1 MKRSEVVCVILV
13 GCMGLTLCSCAT
25 IPAAPPPLSPMARA
39 AMQTK
44 ELNGDFETAYKATI
58 SVLQD
63 QGWQVEE
70 VDKDSGLIQAS
81 STRSRDVIGPENDY
95 RTSDKLIQ
103 KTRIKMAK
111 FKGNQ
116 KVAPA
121 MWTRWQQVTALIE
134 PWGRGEVR
142 ERLTIV
148 NCGSLPSGLHYY
160 PYPRAFGYSS
170 GKVLEGAQEQ
180 SVVVE
185 DPKAYQLLFQQIQKA
200 IFVRQGLSG
209 K

>member
-1 MKRSEVVCVILV
+1 MKPKHILSVVVA
-13 GCMGLTLCSCAT
+13 GCLCHGLLGCAT
-25 IPAAPPPLSPMARA
+25 IPTPPAPLSPMARA

-44 ELNGDFETAYKATI
+44 ELNGSFDTAYKATL

-63 QGWQVEE
+63 QGWQIEE
-70 VDKDSGLIQAS
+70 ADKDSGLIQAS
-81 STRSRDVIGPENDY
+81 STRHRDVIGPENDY
-95 RTSDKLIQ
+95 RATDKMIE

-111 FKGNQ
+111 FKGNS

-121 MWTRWQQVTALIE
+121 MWTRWQQITATIE
-134 PWGRGEVR
+134 PWGKGTVR

-170 GKVLEGAQEQ
+170 SKVQETAQEQ

-185 DPKAYQLLFQQIQKA
+185 DPQAYQLLFQQVQKA
-200 IFVRQGLSG
+200 IFVRQNL
-209 K
+209 